1 VLSKNHRNHIHYI
14 QEQLIYIESA
24 YLFANIHRRRM
35 ETILLPVIVLLG
47 IPGSGKGTL
56 GKKIALNLTST
67 TSPSVTGQEIYAR
80 HLSQASQ
87 HALMI

>member
-1 VLSKNHRNHIHYI
+1 VLSKETPQPSTL
-14 QEQLIYIESA
+14 QEQLLYIEFA
-24 YLFANIHRRRM
+24 YLFANLHRRRM
-35 ETILLPVIVLLG
+35 ETTILPIVVLLG